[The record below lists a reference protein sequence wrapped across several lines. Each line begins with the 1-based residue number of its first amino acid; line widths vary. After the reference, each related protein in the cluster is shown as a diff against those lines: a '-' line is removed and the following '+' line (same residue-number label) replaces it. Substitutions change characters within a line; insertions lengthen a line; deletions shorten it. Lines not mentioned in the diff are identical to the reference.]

1 VNATFKNTLGLLPNG
16 VLIIDITS
24 QKITFANREM
34 MTLVGAPPD
43 HHLEYTKMKDLVSN
57 FLLKDHVQQ
66 GGSNLKFNEENNEEL
81 AMINEQKLTS
91 SHDSEDEDLIVNKKQ
106 VLKKHSLW
114 NHLINRSIVK
124 VGSINMDSVFKSKN
138 PKKYI
143 QVKTQVINGGTQVIA
158 ICSDIT
164 RIKELEVQS

>member
-1 VNATFKNTLGLLPNG
+1 MNATFKNTLGLLPNG

-34 MTLVGAPPD
+34 MTLVGALPD

-124 VGSINMDSVFKSKN
+124 VGCINMDSVFKSKN